1 MDWSC
6 KSLNI
11 VFHGQ
16 KKNRI
21 DAYMYVSSVTSSSPR
36 LAEIFWVVSLWG
48 KLKIKKVKQNFF
60 EWMGSL
66 SCWKDVFSLNACM
79 GSSNLGHSN
88 SQKYIFIVIK
98 IIYKPCRPIPH
109 ISVFYILGSKIYLVK
124 ECLYGV
130 WYSVLQQTLWNK
142 KTPKNVNI

>member
-16 KKNRI
+16 KNRI

-36 LAEIFWVVSLWG
+36 LAEIFVGQTKDQKGETEFFWVDGVSIM
-48 KLKIKKVKQNFF
+48 LK
-60 EWMGSL
+60 G
-66 SCWKDVFSLNACM
+66 CFSLNACM

-98 IIYKPCRPIPH
+98 IIYKPCRPNPH
-109 ISVFYILGSKIYLVK
+109 ISVFCILGSKIYLVK

-142 KTPKNVNI
+142 KPLKT